1 MQKML
6 VPIEKI
12 EQTILLIRGKKVIL
26 DYDLAKLF
34 GVPTK
39 ALKQAVKR
47 NENRFPTDFMFQ
59 LTKDEKIEVVTNC
72 DHLTN
77 LKFSPSLPMAFTEHG
92 TIMVANLLNSAAA
105 VNTSVFIVRAFV
117 RMRESL
123 SLNKEIAQ
131 KVAEL
136 ERKVNVHDKSIKSI
150 VGAIR
155 QLMEP
160 PKPKKNQIGF
170 HWNPEKPQRRSALP
184 RSRRRQKGSNNSR
197 ACPRPVI

>member
-39 ALKQAVKR
+39 ALNQAVKR

-170 HWNPEKPQRRSALP
+170 HWRPEAPAKKKSAP
-184 RSRRRQKGSNNSR
+184 KKNGAEKKKQ
-197 ACPRPVI
+197 